1 MNAIVTDKKE
11 VKSGGDTMTFHV
23 IQSWTMP
30 ADYSL
35 ILYNTNLYHTP
46 KNNILFRFYRET
58 SDGKEVIIFPT
69 NFMGN
74 SSDDDQDNNFYVSS
88 KNYPRQNYELFSIW
102 YNSDQN
108 AVHISNGYNQLNNC
122 FDKVEVGYFE

>member
-1 MNAIVTDKKE
+1 MQTCIARK
-11 VKSGGDTMTFHV
+11 
-23 IQSWTMP
+23 
-30 ADYSL
+30 
-35 ILYNTNLYHTP
+35 

-108 AVHISNGYNQLNNC
+108 AVHISNGYNHLNNC